1 MIISVLDYKMGNISS
16 VLRALSKNNI
26 ESKVICTYDEIIS
39 SDKIILPG
47 VGHFGKAMDY
57 LQSNKL
63 DEALHKSILENKKP
77 ILGICLGM
85 QLMCQKSEEGEKS
98 GLGWFD
104 ASITKI
110 QIKNT
115 LKYKVP
121 HISWNQ
127 LIAPNENQIL
137 KGIQSDAEFYFV
149 HSYYVSETTKKEVLC
164 KTTFEKEFVSAM
176 RKDNIYGVQFH
187 PEKSH
192 ESGLKL
198 LKNFAEL

>member
-1 MIISVLDYKMGNISS
+1 MTISILDYNMGNISS

-26 ESKVICTYDEIIS
+26 ESKVISNYDEIIS
-39 SDKIILPG
+39 SEKIILPG

-63 DEALHKSILENKKP
+63 DEALHRAILKDKKP

-85 QLMCQKSEEGEKS
+85 QLMCKRSEEGETT

-104 ASITKI
+104 ASITKM
-110 QIKNT
+110 QIKNK

-121 HISWNQ
+121 HIGWNT
-127 LIAPNENQIL
+127 AERAKKNQIF
-137 KGIQSDAEFYFV
+137 KGIEPEDEFYFV
-149 HSYYVSETTKKEVLC
+149 HSFCVANTVKEEILCETN
-164 KTTFEKEFVSAM
+164 FESKFISALS
-176 RKDNIYGVQFH
+176 KDNIFGVQFH

-192 ESGLKL
+192 ESGFKL
-198 LKNFAEL
+198 LTNFAEL